1 MSVKEIV
8 ASVAE
13 DCGFT
18 QKDVKLVI
26 DLFFEKLSSGVA
38 ELEEKE
44 KISVP
49 GFGAWTIVNKP
60 ARTARNPKTGEAVQV
75 APCTKVKF
83 KPAKEFRDLVND

>member
-1 MSVKEIV
+1 MSVKEIF

-26 DLFFEKLSSGVA
+26 DSFFEKLSSGVA
-38 ELEEKE
+38 GLEEKE

-83 KPAKEFRDLVND
+83 KPAKEFRDLVNG